1 MNIFACIEIIY
12 FLIGIYCSY
21 YYWNKWYSQ
30 LYLDLKNK
38 GEAQDS
44 MAVLTL
50 LLLCVFW
57 PIAVVKDKL
66 L

>member
-1 MNIFACIEIIY
+1 MNIFVCVEIIY
-12 FLIGIYCSY
+12 LLIGIYCSY
-21 YYWNKWYSQ
+21 YYWNKWYNQ

-50 LLLCVFW
+50 LLLCIFW
-57 PIAVVKDKL
+57 PLAVVKDKL